1 MEVKIG
7 DKVYELEKPSGY
19 KLLKAVGEDKDP
31 ADITRDLIL
40 LTVKEPKLTK
50 KDVEEMDPE
59 TFFTLGAK
67 INELIGEDLK
77 KLEVLRK
84 SSEK

>member
-1 MEVKIG
+1 M
-7 DKVYELEKPSGY
+7 
-19 KLLKAVGEDKDP
+19 
-31 ADITRDLIL
+31 

-67 INELIGEDLK
+67 INELISDDLK
-77 KLEVLRK
+77 KLETLRE
-84 SSEK
+84 SSER

>member
-1 MEVKIG
+1 MKIEIG
-7 DKVYELEKPSGY
+7 NKAFEIEKPSGY
-19 KLLKAVGEDKDP
+19 KLLKAVGEGKDP

-67 INELIGEDLK
+67 INELISDDLK
-77 KLEVLRK
+77 KLETLRK
-84 SSEK
+84 SSER